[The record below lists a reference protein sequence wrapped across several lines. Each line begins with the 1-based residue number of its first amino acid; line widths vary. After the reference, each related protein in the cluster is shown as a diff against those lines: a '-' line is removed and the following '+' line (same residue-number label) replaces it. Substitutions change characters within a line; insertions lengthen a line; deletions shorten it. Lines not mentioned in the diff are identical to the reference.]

1 MSFDKL
7 KGKMTERHV
16 SQEKLSKVLGITVQ
30 SLNAKLNG
38 RSQFTLEEVVKISE
52 HLKLDNP
59 VDIFFNPSVS
69 KMQHI
74 IEPEEEVVYMWI
86 AITLACFSTLMNS
99 ISLICICV
107 SLLLKKRNDNSDD
120 SSNSGNY

>member
-1 MSFDKL
+1 MSSDKL

-16 SQEKLSKVLGITVQ
+16 SQEKLSKVLHCIII
-30 SLNAKLNG
+30 NAKLNG

-74 IEPEEEVVYMWI
+74 IEPEEEVVM
-86 AITLACFSTLMNS
+86 
-99 ISLICICV
+99 
-107 SLLLKKRNDNSDD
+107 
-120 SSNSGNY
+120 